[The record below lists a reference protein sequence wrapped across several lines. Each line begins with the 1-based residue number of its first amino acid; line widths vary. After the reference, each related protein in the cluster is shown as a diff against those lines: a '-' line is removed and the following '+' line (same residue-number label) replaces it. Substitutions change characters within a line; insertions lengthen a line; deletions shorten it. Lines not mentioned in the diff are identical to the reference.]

1 MATDRVIAYGAMPL
15 GAAVGGVIA
24 ATAGVRATFVAGAA
38 TVAVLVL
45 HFLSPTRADELT

>member
-1 MATDRVIAYGAMPL
+1 MASYRVIAYGAMPV

-38 TVAVLVL
+38 TVALLLL
-45 HFLSPTRADELT
+45 HFRSPTRAGDLT